1 MVNLFVRLEVQR
13 RYFSVVSM
21 EMLALTFG
29 MKEPSSLEA
38 LLSTDRP
45 ITLEQLLY
53 FGRNLTID
61 QFLETK
67 NEFDRNEQLRE
78 ELIRDRETFII
89 HNDKKN
95 IKAPFQTR
103 KAEPVILQKKKP
115 EEPVQNFNI
124 FAQFMVNDK
133 KNGQTK

>member
-61 QFLETK
+61 
-67 NEFDRNEQLRE
+67 
-78 ELIRDRETFII
+78 
-89 HNDKKN
+89 
-95 IKAPFQTR
+95 
-103 KAEPVILQKKKP
+103 
-115 EEPVQNFNI
+115 
-124 FAQFMVNDK
+124 
-133 KNGQTK
+133 